1 MVDGITNIAWVPIVT
16 RLRMTTGAA
25 APSVAPN
32 WDSRESPGPNSE
44 ASLSRPS
51 TGRVLAAGALA
62 LAVSTPVLDSVD
74 PPIES
79 PPSVVPAVAPALV
92 EQQPRLEV

>member
-1 MVDGITNIAWVPIVT
+1 MVDGITYIAWVPIVAVS
-16 RLRMTTGAA
+16 RMTTGTT

-62 LAVSTPVLDSVD
+62 LAVSTPVLESVET
-74 PPIES
+74 PMGLPNPAPAAAPAVAVES
-79 PPSVVPAVAPALV
+79 PPALAA
-92 EQQPRLEV
+92 